1 MQPVYFIPCLL
12 SLDTGYMS
20 GVDCT
25 VKRNWVRVTL
35 TENIV
40 DSTTFEI
47 LLVGIRNPNTLDAQ
61 TFNILV
67 MEADSETDELMSNK
81 ADQYYYTTY
90 TLGAAPAAFIDLLN
104 VTIDYKDGSNALA
117 AKDSYEFWFTVFA
130 DGTTAKTVTV
140 RANVG
145 KFLVTFPD

>member
-47 LLVGIRNPNTLDAQ
+47 LLVGIRNPNTLDA
-61 TFNILV
+61 
-67 MEADSETDELMSNK
+67 
-81 ADQYYYTTY
+81 
-90 TLGAAPAAFIDLLN
+90 
-104 VTIDYKDGSNALA
+104 
-117 AKDSYEFWFTVFA
+117 
-130 DGTTAKTVTV
+130 
-140 RANVG
+140 
-145 KFLVTFPD
+145 